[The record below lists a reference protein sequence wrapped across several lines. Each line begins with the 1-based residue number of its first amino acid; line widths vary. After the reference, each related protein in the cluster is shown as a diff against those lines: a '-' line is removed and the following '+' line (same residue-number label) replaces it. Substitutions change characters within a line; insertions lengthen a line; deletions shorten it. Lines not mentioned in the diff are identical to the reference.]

1 MSLSLIPT
9 LLRLLILLC
18 WVLAEAIMAQ
28 TPVVH
33 HYTVRAEPDL
43 KELYVTACFAS
54 PSPQY
59 LRAYDKQARRIL
71 RRMTVLGKKGET
83 RSIKPRGLRIPL
95 GKRVPNSCIDY
106 VVGVRDAVT
115 RSLRRSGFR
124 AGRDIMLS
132 PNLWLWLPE
141 GGYSGAEIEITFELP
156 AGTSV
161 SVPWRLVKRT
171 PNRVVYR
178 LGLRP
183 YSWESRVA
191 FGGFDVREI
200 PAGGA
205 TIQLAILDG
214 TSSPDAEALVRWVK
228 EGVRAVTTLYGRFPV
243 PTLQVLVVPIGH
255 GREPVPWGQVMRGG
269 GDAVHL
275 YIDQTRSIEEFLE
288 DWTLVHELSH
298 LLHPRLH
305 WQDAW
310 LSEGIASYYQNVLRA
325 RAGTLTPREA
335 WEKLHAGFQRG
346 IRGTP
351 RDLTLVQ
358 ATENMMRDRLFMR
371 VYWSGAAVA
380 LLADFEL
387 RRQSGG
393 HQSLDRALAR
403 LQACCLP
410 SDRWWRGRELME
422 RLDRLTR
429 TDTFTTLYERYA
441 HSREFPDLNEV
452 YQSLGID
459 SASRKLK
466 FRDHAP
472 MAEARRAIMSASQ
485 VNEN

>member
-1 MSLSLIPT
+1 
-9 LLRLLILLC
+9 
-18 WVLAEAIMAQ
+18 MAQ
-28 TPVVH
+28 TPGIH
-33 HYTVRAEPDL
+33 RYTVRAEPDL
-43 KELYVTACFAS
+43 RELHVDACFAS

-59 LRAYDKQARRIL
+59 LKAYDKQARRIL
-71 RRMTVLGKKGET
+71 RRMTVLGEKGEI
-83 RSIKPRGLRIPL
+83 RSIKPQGPRVQL
-95 GKRVPNSCIDY
+95 GNRVAKSCVDY
-106 VVGVRDAVT
+106 VVDVAKVMT

-132 PNLWLWLPE
+132 SSLWLWLPE
-141 GGYSGAEIEITFELP
+141 GSYSGVDIEITFELP
-156 AGTSV
+156 AGIAV

-171 PNRVVYR
+171 SNRAVYR
-178 LGLRP
+178 LGRRP

-191 FGGFDVREI
+191 FGGFDVRDI
-200 PAGGA
+200 PVGGA
-205 TIQLAILDG
+205 NIRVAILDG
-214 TSSPDAEALVRWVK
+214 TPSPDSEALIHWI
-228 EGVRAVTTLYGRFPV
+228 EAGARAVTTLYGRFPV
-243 PTLQVLVVPIGH
+243 PALQVLVVPIGH

-275 YIDQTRSIEEFLE
+275 YIDQTRPIEAFLE

-325 RAGTLTPREA
+325 RAGSLIPTEA
-335 WEKLHAGFQRG
+335 WGKLHAGFQRG

-358 ATENMMRDRLFMR
+358 ATENMMRDHLFMR

-393 HQSLDRALAR
+393 QQSLGKALAR

-410 SDRWWRGRELME
+410 SDRWWTGREMME
-422 RLDRLTR
+422 RLDRLIGA
-429 TDTFTTLYERYA
+429 DTFTTLYERYA
-441 HSREFPDLNEV
+441 HSREFPDLTEV
-452 YQSLGID
+452 YRSLGIVPGGLN
-459 SASRKLK
+459 LK
-466 FRDHAP
+466 IRDHAP
-472 MAEARRAIMSASQ
+472 MAEARRAIMRPLQ